1 MRLYFS
7 RMQIFRTLFA
17 GLIGLG
23 AFLNHASTAL
33 AQQRRPP
40 APTPPV
46 INSAE
51 TVPAADQWLRPGDR
65 LQVRLTG
72 TPGQRASFL
81 NGQPLTELPPAQT
94 QGKRG
99 VYQGTYVVQPGDTLH
114 NRRISFQLLTPDSLI
129 TTAFS
134 KSRVRF
140 MNPNQ
145 PQLAVTKGQLAYL
158 NYGLGEDRLGGAKLG
173 YLDSAVVLHL
183 TGRVGNQY
191 RVQLS
196 ESQTAWVPQEVVRL
210 LPPGGFVP
218 SSLTGSWSVQGDSIY
233 DYVRV
238 ALSQRLPYRSQLLT
252 DPSHLVVDIFGAT
265 SNTNWI
271 TQRDGLQ
278 ELGDVTY
285 EQVQPDVFRLVLPLR
300 HRQSWG
306 YHIGYRGN
314 TLEIRVKCPPR
325 KMRLQGLRVAI
336 DAGHGGTNVG
346 ATGASGAR
354 EKDLTLAIALKLRQ
368 ELEQAGA
375 RVLMTRETDATVDN
389 GDRVLLLRRL
399 NPDLL
404 ISIHVNSSG
413 SATAHGTST
422 YYRYVAFRPLSVAL
436 YEQMRG
442 TGLAGFGNVGGFN
455 FGLNGPTEYPNA
467 LVETAFVSNP
477 EDEKRLTDPQFQQ
490 RMAEAMRRGLEVF
503 LKRSRARG
511 PRGWLLHEPAAET
524 Q

>member
-1 MRLYFS
+1 MLLLLRVYCLV
-7 RMQIFRTLFA
+7 
-17 GLIGLG
+17 
-23 AFLNHASTAL
+23 FLSWISLMA
-33 AQQRRPP
+33 AQAQRRPGAAPTKP
-40 APTPPV
+40 APV
-46 INSAE
+46 ITTAE
-51 TVPAADQWLRPGDR
+51 TVPATDQWLRPGDR
-65 LQVRLTG
+65 LQVRLVG
-72 TPGQRASFL
+72 TPGLRASFL
-81 NGQPLTELPPAQT
+81 NGQPLVELLPAQA

-99 VYQGTYVVQPGDTLH
+99 VYQGTYVVQPTDTLR
-114 NRRISFQLLTPDSLI
+114 NRRISFQLLTLDSVQA
-129 TTAFS
+129 TAYSRS
-134 KSRVRF
+134 KVRF
-140 MNPNQ
+140 LSPHE
-145 PQLAVTKGQLAYL
+145 PQLALTKGELAYL

-196 ESQTAWVPQEVVRL
+196 ETNVAWVPQEVVRL

-218 SSLTGSWSVQGDSIY
+218 SSLTGSWSVQGDSVY

-238 ALSQRLPYRSQLLT
+238 PLSQRLPYRSQLLT
-252 DPSHLVVDIFGAT
+252 GPSRLVVDVFGAT

-271 TQRDGLQ
+271 TQREGLQ

-285 EQVQPDVFRLVLPLR
+285 EQLQPDVFRMILPLR

-314 TLEIRVKCPPR
+314 TLEIRVKRPPQ
-325 KMRLQGLRVAI
+325 KLRLRGLTVAI
-336 DAGHGGTNVG
+336 DAGHGGTNIGAVG
-346 ATGASGAR
+346 ATGAR
-354 EKDLTLAIALKLRQ
+354 EKDLTLAIALKLQR

-375 RVLMTRETDATVDN
+375 RVLMTRTTDATVDN

-399 NPDLL
+399 NPDVLV
-404 ISIHVNSSG
+404 SIHVNSAG
-413 SATAHGTST
+413 SASAHGTST
-422 YYRYVAFRPLSVAL
+422 FYRYVAFRPLSVAL

-442 TGLAGFGNVGGFN
+442 TGLAGFGNVGSFN

-490 RMAEAMRRGLEVF
+490 RMAEAMKRGLEQF
-503 LKRSRARG
+503 LKGTRAPG
-511 PRGWLLHEPAAET
+511 LRGWLGQEPATENH
-524 Q
+524 

>member
-1 MRLYFS
+1 MKKLYAWGS
-7 RMQIFRTLFA
+7 
-17 GLIGLG
+17 GLVMAASFLLG
-23 AFLNHASTAL
+23 TPTR
-33 AQQRRPP
+33 AQQPRLIE
-40 APTPPV
+40 T
-46 INSAE
+46 AE

-65 LQVRLTG
+65 LQVRLVG
-72 TPGQRASFL
+72 QPGARATFL
-81 NGQPLTELPPAQT
+81 NGQPLTELLPAQA

-99 VYQGTYVVQPGDTLH
+99 VYQATYVVQPGDTLH
-114 NRRISFQLLTPDSLI
+114 DRPITFQLLTPDSVI
-129 TTAFS
+129 ATAQS
-134 KSRVRF
+134 KSKIRF
-140 MNPNQ
+140 LNPNE
-145 PQLAVTKGQLAYL
+145 PQLAVTKGNLAYL

-173 YLDSAVVLHL
+173 YLDSLVVLHL

-196 ESQTAWVPQEVVRL
+196 ETHTAWVPQEVVRL

-218 SSLTGSWSVQGDSIY
+218 TSLTGSWSVQGDSLF

-238 ALSQRLPYRSQLLT
+238 PLTARLPYRSELLT
-252 DPSHLVVDIFGAT
+252 NPSRLVVDIYGAT

-278 ELGDVTY
+278 ELGDVAY
-285 EQVQPDVFRLVLPLR
+285 EQVAPDVFRMVLHLR

-314 TLEIRVKCPPR
+314 TLEIQVKRPPQ
-325 KMRLQGLRVAI
+325 KLRLRGLSVAI

-354 EKDLTLAIALKLRQ
+354 EKDLTLAIAQQLRR

-389 GDRVLLLRRL
+389 GDRVLLLRRRR
-399 NPDLL
+399 PDLL
-404 ISIHVNSSG
+404 VSIHVNSSG
-413 SATAHGTST
+413 SATVRGTST

-436 YEQMRG
+436 YEQMRA
-442 TGLAGFGNVGGFN
+442 TGLPGFGNVGSFN

-477 EDEKRLTDPQFQQ
+477 EDEKLLTSPAFQQ
-490 RMAEAMRRGLEVF
+490 RMAKAMHVGIAQF
-503 LKRSRARG
+503 LKSCRAKG
-511 PRGWLLHEPAAET
+511 PAGWLLGQSAE
-524 Q
+524 